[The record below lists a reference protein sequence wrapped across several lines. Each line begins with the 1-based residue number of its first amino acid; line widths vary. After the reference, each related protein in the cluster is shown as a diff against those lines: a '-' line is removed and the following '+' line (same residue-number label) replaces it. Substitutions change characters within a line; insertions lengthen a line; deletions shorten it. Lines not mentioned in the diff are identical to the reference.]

1 MSLENARRKGIMPTM
16 NPTGN
21 PFDKEI
27 TLPDDM

>member
-1 MSLENARRKGIMPTM
+1 MPIT

-27 TLPDDM
+27 TLPEDMEQLKRLQIRV